1 MAEHETSREL
11 DDMRNRLDE
20 LSQTGSSTA
29 KTVEKLT
36 LESQIK
42 AKERILSDS
51 TSFKRFKE
59 DTAKTISENNEGLIE
74 DWKKI
79 NESFYT
85 KAEKNSEKLSN
96 RQIDSIVNA
105 CKKEPSA
112 CKNEVNKLFPEKWF
126 ASGNYRKQ
134 RDRAIKIAEGM
145 QQSAMEVDKDI
156 QNIIKS
162 NNMRSL
168 LDDSRVRKGR
178 DEANALANKKRDE
191 MNELVVKLRENRELL
206 AEARSRSQTGRPRMR
221 KKIHD
226 HVEFKLRPQDV
237 LVSKKEPWISL
248 GGY

>member
-1 MAEHETSREL
+1 M
-11 DDMRNRLDE
+11 
-20 LSQTGSSTA
+20 
-29 KTVEKLT
+29 
-36 LESQIK
+36 
-42 AKERILSDS
+42 
-51 TSFKRFKE
+51 
-59 DTAKTISENNEGLIE
+59 
-74 DWKKI
+74 
-79 NESFYT
+79 
-85 KAEKNSEKLSN
+85 
-96 RQIDSIVNA
+96 NA

-206 AEARSRSQTGRPRMR
+206 AEARSQSQTGRPRMR

-237 LVSKKEPWISL
+237 LVSKKGAMDLSGGAIENTLNFVMDPITFLSHSIKHEYFLKPAIKSIAGLL
-248 GGY
+248 GLRTKEFEKS